1 MQLILTPEAFL
12 GALLIF
18 FLRVGDMTLDTIRV
32 LFVVRGRKGLTWV
45 LGFFQALI
53 FVIAISSVLSNLDNF
68 LNVVGYATGFATGN
82 VVGMFIE
89 ERLAIGH
96 ILMTII
102 SPMRGA
108 AVAEQ
113 LRSEGYGVTEIPA
126 RGKDGTVTVLH
137 CSVMR
142 KNIDSVETIILEAD
156 PQAFVTTNDVRAV
169 RRGFWRA

>member
-1 MQLILTPEAFL
+1 
-12 GALLIF
+12 
-18 FLRVGDMTLDTIRV
+18 
-32 LFVVRGRKGLTWV
+32 VRGRKGLTWV

-108 AVAEQ
+108 AIAEQ

>member
-1 MQLILTPEAFL
+1 
-12 GALLIF
+12 
-18 FLRVGDMTLDTIRV
+18 
-32 LFVVRGRKGLTWV
+32 
-45 LGFFQALI
+45 
-53 FVIAISSVLSNLDNF
+53 VIAISSVLSNLDNF

-108 AVAEQ
+108 AIAEQ